1 MEKIFILDGTVKMT
15 ENGLVLET
23 ADCLWPGTWTL
34 GGVENENSGDKKA
47 DKLAKKQNKKVAK
60 TLKKVGKADLQKMMV
75 KLMACKLEVSL
86 GSRDGYFSATK
97 CGSQ

>member
-1 MEKIFILDGTVKMT
+1 MKNLFTYTLIFLFPLFIFSQDEEVTDGKDIYLDGTVKMT

-47 DKLAKKQNKKVAK
+47 DKLAKDSK
-60 TLKKVGKADLQKMMV
+60 
-75 KLMACKLEVSL
+75 
-86 GSRDGYFSATK
+86 
-97 CGSQ
+97 